1 LHSGDHWKKFLWCSR
16 AGDEYPPEIRAKA
29 GAARIIIGPVSIN
42 ATSDFK
48 QGALTDW
55 NKIGEK
61 IMYMRRGEI
70 GIQYVWKGISA
81 MNSVVEPNLDLL
93 RFHVTKND
101 GPNITHI
108 ANPWY
113 IVRLIYRPR
122 H

>member
-1 LHSGDHWKKFLWCSR
+1 M
-16 AGDEYPPEIRAKA
+16 
-29 GAARIIIGPVSIN
+29 IIGPMSIT
-42 ATSDFK
+42 ATSDFQ

-61 IMYMRRGEI
+61 IMYMRKGEI
-70 GIQYVWKGISA
+70 DIQYVWKGIMAMKA
-81 MNSVVEPNLDLL
+81 MNSVMEPNLDLL